1 MRQQEFTEEH
11 PIPKR
16 LLTEAECARYIGMSR
31 QFLRKARMN
40 GVLPRHTAAPPF
52 IRTTARAIRYD
63 IHDVDRWILAHRV
76 DPRGAE
82 R

>member
-1 MRQQEFTEEH
+1 
-11 PIPKR
+11 
-16 LLTEAECARYIGMSR
+16 MSR

-40 GVLPRHTAAPPF
+40 GVLPRHAAAPPF

-63 IHDVDRWILAHRV
+63 IHDVDRWISEHRV
-76 DPRGAE
+76 EPRGAE